1 MKKSKRYYS
10 LTIGATE
17 ADLMIFGDITPYQFF
32 ESDVSSH
39 GICSEIAA
47 LDVDRIN
54 VHINSYGGD
63 VGESLAIVNSLNRS
77 RAKVVTYN
85 DGFACSAAATVFMA
99 GDERIASK
107 YSAFLIHNAWSTV
120 TGNSED
126 FLREAENLE
135 TITNQSKELYAEKS
149 KLSKSAVTDLMREER
164 FLSPEEMLEMGFAT
178 EIDDTEEDEDAAQA
192 VKFAVFQRFLGK
204 KQEDTDEEENGENE
218 DSADEGEEPEDDEEI
233 KESDADETEEEEP
246 EEDEEEEGEEPEQH
260 AEANAFAKFLKRRA

>member
-10 LTIGATE
+10 LTIGETE
-17 ADLMIFGDITPYQFF
+17 ADLMVFGDITPYQFF

-77 RAKVVTYN
+77 KAKVVTYN

-135 TITNQSKELYAEKS
+135 TITNQSKELYVEKS
-149 KLSKSAVTDLMREER
+149 KLTKGEVTDLMREER
-164 FLSPEEMLEMGFAT
+164 FLSPEEMLEFGFAT

-204 KQEDTDEEENGENE
+204 KQEETDEEESTE
-218 DSADEGEEPEDDEEI
+218 DSADEADEAEDDEEI
-233 KESDADETEEEEP
+233 EESETDETEEETEEEEP
-246 EEDEEEEGEEPEQH
+246 DEEPEQH

>member
-10 LTIGATE
+10 LTIGETE
-17 ADLMIFGDITPYQFF
+17 ADLMVFGDITPYQLF

-164 FLSPEEMLEMGFAT
+164 FLSPEEMLEFGFAT
-178 EIDDTEEDEDAAQA
+178 EIDDGEEDEDAAQA

-204 KQEDTDEEENGENE
+204 AKQEDDEEEETE
-218 DSADEGEEPEDDEEI
+218 DSADEADEAEDDEEI
-233 KESDADETEEEEP
+233 EESETDETDEETEEEEP
-246 EEDEEEEGEEPEQH
+246 DEEPEQH

>member
-10 LTIGATE
+10 FTIGQTE

-135 TITNQSKELYAEKS
+135 TITNQSKELYVEKS
-149 KLSKSAVTDLMREER
+149 KLSKKAVTELMREER

-178 EIDDTEEDEDAAQA
+178 EIDDTEEEEDAAQA

-204 KQEDTDEEENGENE
+204 AKQEDEEEENNE

-233 KESDADETEEEEP
+233 EESEADETEEET
-246 EEDEEEEGEEPEQH
+246 EEEEPDEEPEQH

>member
-10 LTIGATE
+10 LTIGETE
-17 ADLMIFGDITPYQFF
+17 ADLMVFGDITPYQFF

-164 FLSPEEMLEMGFAT
+164 FLSPEEMLEFGFAT
-178 EIDDTEEDEDAAQA
+178 EIDDGEEDEDAAQA

-204 KQEDTDEEENGENE
+204 AKQEDDEEENTE
-218 DSADEGEEPEDDEEI
+218 DSADEGEEPADDEEI
-233 KESDADETEEEEP
+233 EESETDETEEETEGEEP
-246 EEDEEEEGEEPEQH
+246 DEEPEQH